1 MASVINE
8 VDSFPRAEFTGKQTS
23 HWPPCRA
30 CIPGGLFRPCAGLS
44 VQLSS
49 SGVEQKGILANQVA
63 VVTGPTD
70 GIGFTIS
77 RHLAQDGAHV
87 VVSNQKQQNVD
98 LVVAALKGVGLN
110 VMGTVCHVGKGED
123 REKLVAMVLEHCR
136 GVDFLVC
143 VPGVNPLTESTVWS
157 SEQVWDK
164 ILDVNVKSSTLLLS
178 QLLPHM
184 QKRGS
189 VVLVSSVA
197 AYIPLAKI
205 RAYSVSKLALLGLTQ
220 TLAVELAP
228 KNICVN
234 CLVPGI
240 INTDCSQM
248 LFEDPTL
255 WNCLERFHGIQRVG
269 WPEDCAELVSFLCS
283 SDASYITGKYIMV
296 PSFSPTSEGYEL
308 RAQACLLM

>member
-1 MASVINE
+1 MYWPDENPWIQA
-8 VDSFPRAEFTGKQTS
+8 RA
-23 HWPPCRA
+23 WV
-30 CIPGGLFRPCAGLS
+30 PGGLFHPCAGLS

-49 SGVEQKGILANQVA
+49 SGVEQKGTLANQVA
-63 VVTGPTD
+63 VVIGPTH
-70 GIGFTIS
+70 GIGFTIA
-77 RHLAQDGAHV
+77 RHLAQDGAHG
-87 VVSNQKQQNVD
+87 VVSNQKQQNAD

-143 VPGVNPLTESTVWS
+143 VPGVNPLSESTVWS

-164 ILDVNVKSSTLLLS
+164 VLDVNVKSSTLNCS
-178 QLLPHM
+178 QLLPYM
-184 QKRGS
+184 EEKARNS
-189 VVLVSSVA
+189 VVLISSVA

-205 RAYSVSKLALLGLTQ
+205 RAYSVSKMALLGLTQ

-228 KNICVN
+228 KNIWVN

-248 LFEDPTL
+248 LSEDPTL

-283 SDASYITGKYIMV
+283 SDASYITGKNIML